1 MVSQQGLY
9 QSSYEHD
16 ACGVGMVVNIHGG
29 KSHELVDNALKVLE
43 NMEHRGAETRDK
55 TGDGAGILIQ
65 IPHEFILLQ
74 GIPVPEKGRY
84 GTGMVFLPKD
94 EEAQHSIL
102 NVMIEEIEREGLTL
116 MHMRSVPTSSEVLG
130 IGAREVEP
138 AIKQIFVT
146 GDLDKTKN
154 IDRVLYLIRKRV
166 ENRVARMAQ
175 DGADCLTNSI
185 YEDFYICS
193 LSSKYIIYKG
203 MLTSGQLRRYFP
215 DLSSPYF
222 TSGLALVHSRF
233 STNTFPKWKLAQPFR
248 LLAHNGEINTIR
260 GNRGWMKARESVL
273 NSEALGD
280 IKDIRPIVQEGMSDS
295 ASLDNV
301 FEFLTM
307 SGLSLPQAMAILVPE
322 SFNDKNPISEDLKA
336 FYEYHSILME
346 PWDGPAALLFSDGR
360 YAGGM
365 LDRNGLRPS
374 RYTITK
380 NGMIVVASEVGVMDF
395 EPADVVSKGRLQ
407 PGKILLIDTE
417 EGKIYYDSEIK
428 AKLASEHPYREWL
441 QENRVQLEKLKSG
454 RHVENSV
461 SDLKRKLI
469 AFGFGQE
476 DIDKTVV
483 PMAVNGQEPVAAMG
497 NDTPLAVISDKP
509 QVFFNYFRQQFAQVT
524 NPAIDPIREELIM
537 SLTEYI
543 GAVGTNIL
551 TPDASNCKMVR
562 LPQPVLTNTQLD
574 ILCNIRYKGFKTI
587 KLGMTFDVNSTSSNA
602 GERLRDALERLC
614 KKAEQAVDDGF
625 NYIIL
630 SDKETG
636 ENMSA
641 KSVDTAAETRE
652 IHVAIPSLLA
662 VSAVHHYLISVGKRV
677 QTALIVESG
686 EIREVM
692 HAALL
697 LGYGA
702 SAICP
707 YMTFAVLDDLVKK
720 HKIQEDYVTAES
732 NYIKAVDKGLKKI
745 MSKMGIS
752 TIRSYRG
759 AKIFESIGLSEDLLR
774 RYFGMEVSTIGGIGL
789 KEIARDAIRLQQESL
804 SQGLSPTGEKNDLLP
819 NNGQFAWRKD
829 GIAHA
834 WSPESIA
841 NLQIA
846 TRLGSYKKF
855 KEWAAKVDEKESPI
869 FIRDFFTFKR
879 ASSPTPLDEV
889 EPVESIVKHFVTGA
903 MSFGALSIEAHEALA
918 LAMNKLG
925 TRSNTGEGGEDNA
938 RYHTEVDGVSLS
950 SKTKQIA
957 SGRFGVTAE
966 YLVNAEEIQIK
977 VAQGAK
983 PGEGGQLPGFKV
995 NDVIAKTRNA
1005 IPGIS
1010 LISPPPHHDI
1020 YSIEDLAQLIFD
1032 LKNINPTAAVSVK
1045 LVAESGVGTIAAGVA
1060 KAKAD
1065 LIVISGSEGG
1075 TGASP
1080 ASSMRFAGISP
1091 EIGLAETQQTLVIN
1105 GLRNQVRLQTDGQLK
1120 TAKDV
1125 IVMAML
1131 GADEFSFGTL
1141 PLIVL
1146 GCVMMRKCNTNTC
1159 PMGVATQDER
1169 LRARFMGKSEYVVN
1183 FFTFLAQQVREYL
1196 SEIGVYKLKDII
1208 GRTDLIEVLTD
1219 KATDKQKTIDFG
1231 RLLHS
1236 PETDKALYWDRGE
1249 FTKVSGVKDEEII
1262 KAALPAIERK
1272 EEVNLDFAIRN
1283 TDRAVGTM
1291 LSGVIAK
1298 KYGEAGLPSGTINMK
1313 FKGSVGQSFG
1323 AFAVRGLNLKLEG
1336 EANDYFGKGLSGG
1349 CISIMPPV
1357 RRSDDFV
1364 AEDNIIAGN
1373 TGLYG
1378 ATSGELYVNGCV
1390 GERFAVRN
1398 SGAIAVVEGAGDH
1411 CCEYMTG
1418 GRVVVLGKTGRNFAA
1433 GMSGGVAYVYDQ
1445 NHTFDY
1451 FCNMDMVEIN
1461 LVEDA
1466 SSRKELLEFVRRH
1479 YLHTGSPLAGRMLD
1493 DWNHYVED
1501 FIQVVPIEYKRV
1513 LEEEKMQELQ
1523 RKIADMQRDY

>member
-1 MVSQQGLY
+1 MVTKATQRTLRKQPRQAGLY
-9 QSSYEHD
+9 SAANEHD

-29 KSHELVDNALKVLE
+29 KSHELVDNALRVLE

-55 TGDGAGILIQ
+55 TGDGAGILLQ

-84 GTGMVFLPKD
+84 GTGLVFLPKD
-94 EEAQHSIL
+94 NALQSEVLSI
-102 NVMIEEIEREGLTL
+102 MIEEIEREGLNL
-116 MHMRSVPTSSEVLG
+116 MHLRTVPTNPEVLG
-130 IGAREVEP
+130 VAAREVEP
-138 AIKQIFVT
+138 AVKQIFINGVSE
-146 GDLDKTKN
+146 
-154 IDRVLYLIRKRV
+154 DRAPELERILYKIRKKT
-166 ENRVARMAQ
+166 ENRVAAL
-175 DGADCLTNSI
+175 GEA

-193 LSSKYIIYKG
+193 LSSKNIIYKG
-203 MLTSGQLRRYFP
+203 MLTSGQLRRYFS
-215 DLSSPYF
+215 DLSNSYF

-248 LLAHNGEINTIR
+248 YLCHNGEINTVR

-273 NSEALGD
+273 SSPALGD
-280 IKDIRPIVQEGMSDS
+280 IKEIRPILQDDMSDS

-301 FEFLTM
+301 FEFLVM
-307 SGLSLPQAMAILVPE
+307 SGMSLPQAMAILVPE

-336 FYEYHSILME
+336 FYEYYSILME
-346 PWDGPAALLFSDGR
+346 PWDGPAALMFSDGR
-360 YAGGM
+360 FAGGM

-380 NGMIVVASEVGVMDF
+380 GGMMVVASEVGVMDF
-395 EPADVVSKGRLQ
+395 DPSEVVSKGRLQ
-407 PGKILLIDTE
+407 PGKILLIDTQ
-417 EGKIYYDSEIK
+417 EGKIYYDGEIK
-428 AKLASEHPYREWL
+428 AKLAAEHPYREWL
-441 QENRVQLEKLKSG
+441 STNRIQLENLKSG
-454 RHVENSV
+454 RKVVNSVENFE
-461 SDLKRKLI
+461 RKLMN
-469 AFGFGQE
+469 FGFGQE
-476 DIDKTVV
+476 DIDRTVI
-483 PMAVNGQEPVAAMG
+483 PMCTQGQEPVAAMG

-509 QVFFNYFRQQFAQVT
+509 QIFFNYFRQQFAQVT
-524 NPAIDPIREELIM
+524 NPAIDPIREELVM

-543 GAVGTNIL
+543 GRVGSGIL
-551 TPDASNCKMVR
+551 TPDESNCHMVR
-562 LPQPVLTNTQLD
+562 LPQPILTNAQLD
-574 ILCNIRYKGFKTI
+574 ILCNIRYKGFNTK
-587 KLGMTFDVNSTSSNA
+587 KLPILFEVSGGASA
-602 GERLRDALERLC
+602 LRQAIDDLC
-614 KKAEQAVDDGF
+614 HEAEKAVDDGV

-630 SDKETG
+630 SDRDIDATH
-636 ENMSA
+636 A
-641 KSVDTAAETRE
+641 
-652 IHVAIPSLLA
+652 AIPSLLA
-662 VSAVHHYLISVGKRV
+662 VSAVHHYLISVQKRV

-707 YMTFAVLDDLVKK
+707 YMTFAVLDDLVKR
-720 HKIQEDYVTAES
+720 HKVQEEYATAEA

-752 TIRSYRG
+752 TIRSYQG

-774 RYFGMEVSTIGGIGL
+774 RYFGTEISTIGGVGL
-789 KEIARDAIRLQQESL
+789 REIAADAIRLHNEAFK
-804 SQGLSPTGEKNDLLP
+804 PAEINEFLP
-819 NNGQFAWRKD
+819 NNGQFSYRRD
-829 GIAHA
+829 GIQHA
-834 WSPESIA
+834 WNPETIA
-841 NLQIA
+841 ELQIA

-855 KEWAAKVDEKESPI
+855 KEWSKKVDQKEKPI
-869 FIRDFFTFKR
+869 FIRDFFDFKR
-879 ASSPTPLDEV
+879 SATPTPLDEV

-925 TRSNTGEGGEDNA
+925 ARSNTGEGGEDNA
-938 RYHTEVDGVSLS
+938 RYHSEIDGVSLS

-995 NDVIAKTRNA
+995 NEVIAKTRNA

-1065 LIVISGSEGG
+1065 LIVISGAEGG

-1120 TAKDV
+1120 TARDV
-1125 IVMAML
+1125 ISMALL
-1131 GADEFSFGTL
+1131 GADEFAFGTL

-1159 PMGVATQDER
+1159 PVGVATQDER
-1169 LRARFMGKSEYVVN
+1169 LRARFMGRSEYVVN
-1183 FFTFLAQQVREYL
+1183 FFTFLAEEVREYL
-1196 SEIGVYKLKDII
+1196 SQMGVRKLKDII
-1208 GRTDLIEVLTD
+1208 GRTDLIVTNPAVQKEGVEID
-1219 KATDKQKTIDFG
+1219 KNTLAKWESLDFS
-1231 RLLHS
+1231 RLLHQPAS
-1236 PETDKALYWDRGE
+1236 DKSLFWDRGA
-1249 FTKVSGVKDEEII
+1249 FTKIANELNEKI
-1262 KAALPAIERK
+1262 L
-1272 EEVNLDFAIRN
+1272 NDFAETVVSPKGGHERVSEASYMIKN

-1291 LSGVIAK
+1291 LAGEIARR
-1298 KYGEAGLPSGTINMK
+1298 YGEEGLPDNSVNIK
-1313 FKGSVGQSFG
+1313 FKGSAGQSFG
-1323 AFAVRGLNLKLEG
+1323 AFAVKGMTLKLEG
-1336 EANDYFGKGLSGG
+1336 ETNDYFGKGLSGG
-1349 CISIMPPV
+1349 RIAILPPA
-1357 RRSDDFV
+1357 RRGDDFV

-1378 ATSGELYVNGCV
+1378 ATTGELYVNGRV
-1390 GERFAVRN
+1390 GERFGVRN
-1398 SGAIAVVEGAGDH
+1398 SGATAVIEGAGDH

-1418 GRVVVLGKTGRNFAA
+1418 GRVVVLGEVGRNFAA
-1433 GMSGGVAYVYDQ
+1433 GMSGGVAYVWDK
-1445 NHTFDY
+1445 NHNFDY

-1461 LVEDA
+1461 LVEETA
-1466 SSRKELLEFVRRH
+1466 YRKELKELIRKH
-1479 YLHTGSPLAGRMLD
+1479 YLYTGSALAGRMLD
-1493 DWNHYVED
+1493 NWNQYIEE

-1513 LEEEKMQELQ
+1513 LEEEKIKQLQQKIQAIQE
-1523 RKIADMQRDY
+1523 